1 MREPGPAQDLS
12 GVRFH
17 FQPLETGTDHP
28 TEHREKVRSY
38 TNRASC
44 TNQAKAK
51 APSSSFG
58 VPAAPPAATP
68 YTSAARAASSRIVIS
83 PTA

>member
-12 GVRFH
+12 GVAGFH
-17 FQPLETGTDHP
+17 FQPLETGTD
-28 TEHREKVRSY
+28 HREKVRSY